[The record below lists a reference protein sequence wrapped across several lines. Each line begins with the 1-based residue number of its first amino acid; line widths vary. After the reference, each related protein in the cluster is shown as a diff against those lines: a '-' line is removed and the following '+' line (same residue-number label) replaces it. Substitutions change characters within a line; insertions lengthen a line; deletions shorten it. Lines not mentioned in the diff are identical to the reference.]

1 MKEIALKQ
9 VAFRYQAL
17 YIETNQHENDTQ
29 VAPTKEALAFIK
41 LLNDYGYSVSEAL
54 LHALYRCSVEELN
67 LQTEVIKEAL
77 GVDFNWT
84 PLVKNWQVPTNE
96 STIDH
101 LITLFVNCFPTT
113 SDIKGTLL
121 GCGHFIPTG
130 TFNIERYN
138 GCPFC
143 GTPLEHH
150 NDIFVNQGS
159 EKKELHL
166 FQLSDLERKLNEL
179 LNSKTPLNRTQINT
193 LTLLLTHF
201 DVSEDTLIEMKETR
215 LEVMKAWAE
224 QQHFDRIGSYISSPT
239 DLLRFL
245 WFLKTNQSQIIQPKN
260 TPQKG
265 IEASFLYIRR
275 RGTKRSF
282 YRERKR
288 TFKA

>member
-1 MKEIALKQ
+1 M
-9 VAFRYQAL
+9 
-17 YIETNQHENDTQ
+17 
-29 VAPTKEALAFIK
+29 
-41 LLNDYGYSVSEAL
+41 
-54 LHALYRCSVEELN
+54 
-67 LQTEVIKEAL
+67 
-77 GVDFNWT
+77 
-84 PLVKNWQVPTNE
+84 
-96 STIDH
+96 
-101 LITLFVNCFPTT
+101 
-113 SDIKGTLL
+113 
-121 GCGHFIPTG
+121 
-130 TFNIERYN
+130 
-138 GCPFC
+138 
-143 GTPLEHH
+143 
-150 NDIFVNQGS
+150 NQGS

-245 WFLKTNQSQIIQPKN
+245 WFLKTNQSQIIQPK
-260 TPQKG
+260 TLLKK
-265 IEASFLYIRR
+265 ASKHRFFAYDKEEQ
-275 RGTKRSF
+275 KRSF